1 MPIEVKSFAS
11 QADEAKDMP
20 NECFVIKESYKV
32 ALPPTSGFIKQD
44 RWHGS

>member
-1 MPIEVKSFAS
+1 MYYNALGDIVVPRRG
-11 QADEAKDMP
+11 
-20 NECFVIKESYKV
+20 ECFVIKESYKV